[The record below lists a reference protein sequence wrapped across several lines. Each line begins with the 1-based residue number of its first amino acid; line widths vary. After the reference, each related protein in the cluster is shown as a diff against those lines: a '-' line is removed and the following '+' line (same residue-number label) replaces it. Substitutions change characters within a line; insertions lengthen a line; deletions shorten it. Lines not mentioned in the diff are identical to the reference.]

1 VQLDGEAVKM
11 TNVERAEV
19 AVEGIVQ
26 KGLVDAKVYR
36 RERQKQLAR
45 ALSASTATRAV

>member
-36 RERQKQLAR
+36 RER
-45 ALSASTATRAV
+45 LSARSSWRAR